1 MADPGGIPADRANAQ
16 PTREPTPSSP
26 RWWWNNVTKAILALG
41 ALASAIGAIISLW
54 PDPPPIHEADVEV
67 ISLAPMPIT
76 EYQQRVPVIKGFVGL
91 PEELPPP
98 PATHGTASSA
108 PAESAS
114 TGQAVPSSDSP
125 PPSGQ
130 SSDSPPP
137 SGQSSS
143 VTPAPNASPASG
155 TAKVTGASLQT
166 FEKVEEKVEDEA
178 PNFDVVPQS
187 APTTSSSG
195 LPAVSK
201 GILPTD
207 PDGNVVTSAEAAER
221 VVAVLKRARVRG
233 RPGGK
238 VEPLGVRV
246 SADLRLEGL
255 RGEQLRLSWSVLQR
269 SGKT

>member
-54 PDPPPIHEADVEV
+54 PDPPPIHKADVEV

-91 PEELPPP
+91 PEELLPP

-114 TGQAVPSSDSP
+114 TGQSLPSSDSP

-130 SSDSPPP
+130 SSSATPP
-137 SGQSSS
+137 S
-143 VTPAPNASPASG
+143 ASPSSG
-155 TAKVTGASLQT
+155 EDMVKGAPLET
-166 FEKVEEKVEDEA
+166 IEKVEEELKDEA
-178 PNFDVVPQS
+178 PNFLVALRYP
-187 APTTSSSG
+187 PSSG
-195 LPAVSK
+195 LPSFSK
-201 GILPTD
+201 
-207 PDGNVVTSAEAAER
+207 
-221 VVAVLKRARVRG
+221 
-233 RPGGK
+233 
-238 VEPLGVRV
+238 
-246 SADLRLEGL
+246 
-255 RGEQLRLSWSVLQR
+255 
-269 SGKT
+269 